1 MRGWMKDWGQFVV
14 LLVALGG
21 FYGFIRSDMW
31 TMEERLG
38 ARMQAMEER
47 LEARMQAMEER
58 LGARIDANRDNI
70 VANREA
76 IVENGKAIARLEVRT
91 QRVEDDVTWLRN
103 NR

>member
-1 MRGWMKDWGQFVV
+1 MKGWMKDWGQFVV
-14 LLVALGG
+14 LLLALGG
-21 FYGFIRSDMW
+21 FYGFIRSDM
-31 TMEERLG
+31 L
-38 ARMQAMEER
+38 AMEER
-47 LEARMQAMEER
+47 LEERMQAMEER

-76 IVENGKAIARLEVRT
+76 IGANQATLVENGKAIARLEVRM